1 MWNNRIRLIA
11 SAIIRQRIVRH
22 EDVALLRDL
31 TLIYGAISRDEAG
44 DLVRIERHVTNIS
57 SDWPS
62 FFTET
67 LTSHLVWESRPTG
80 TLTEADA
87 AWLNLR
93 LGLSSVGHS
102 QCSRALID
110 ALASESHDPEEVRA
124 FFRGIARCEQMV
136 PRAVPKNQTGD
147 NVMPFPGRV
156 YRARFSA

>member
-31 TLIYGAISRDEAG
+31 TLIYGGISRDEAG

-67 LTSHLVWESRPTG
+67 LTSHLIWENRPTG
-80 TLTEADA
+80 TLTIYDA
-87 AWLNLR
+87 EWLSLR
-93 LGLSSVGHS
+93 LGLSSVGPS
-102 QCSRALID
+102 QCSQALID
-110 ALASESHDPEEVRA
+110 ALASESHDPDHVRTLFA
-124 FFRGIARCEQMV
+124 VIAGHAKPVLRPTPPV
-136 PRAVPKNQTGD
+136 PSGD
-147 NVMPFPGRV
+147 NIMLFPSRV
-156 YRARFSA
+156 YRAGFSA